1 MQHPHSVPLSLN
13 GAKVRSGEVRRA
25 SVCCDRCAGFRLYGE
40 VGPLRMVLCEQT
52 DGLATYEV
60 SGLHTG
66 ASTGPQPERLIAVI

>member
-1 MQHPHSVPLSLN
+1 MPRRTCCFSKTRRIRP
-13 GAKVRSGEVRRA
+13 VRCSIRI
-25 SVCCDRCAGFRLYGE
+25 RCAGFRLYGE